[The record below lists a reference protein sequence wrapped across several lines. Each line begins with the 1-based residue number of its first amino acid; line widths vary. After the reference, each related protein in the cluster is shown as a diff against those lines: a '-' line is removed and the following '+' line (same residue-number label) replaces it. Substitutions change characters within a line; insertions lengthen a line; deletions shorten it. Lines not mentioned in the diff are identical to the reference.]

1 MSITTRAKVN
11 MFEGI
16 IELEGTEEFVSKYL
30 DEFKSKLDRKENI
43 TATHVKSEQ
52 KRPKSKKKIK
62 ENTHS
67 ISKKRTP
74 KKIEIEEFDINSDSK
89 GKAPSL
95 KDFLDDKKATDSP
108 PKTILA
114 VGYYITHFKKASEF
128 SEGNIEF
135 TYKALRLTGR
145 PLHLHQTIINKK
157 NKEVWF
163 EQGSDSNHWKLSRI
177 GELFVEESMPE
188 KAEVK

>member
-1 MSITTRAKVN
+1 MSITTRAKIN
-11 MFEGI
+11 MFEGV

-30 DEFKSKLDRKENI
+30 DEFKSKLDRKEDI
-43 TATHVKSEQ
+43 AGTHVKSEQ
-52 KRPKSKKKIK
+52 RKPKSKKKLK
-62 ENTHS
+62 EDAHS
-67 ISKKRTP
+67 KLKKRTP
-74 KKIEIEEFDINSDSK
+74 KKIKIEEFDINNDSK
-89 GKAPSL
+89 GKIPSL
-95 KDFLDDKKATDSP
+95 KDFLDEKKATDSS

-135 TYKALRLTGR
+135 AYKALRLTRR

-163 EQGSDSNHWKLSRI
+163 EQGSDSYHWKLSRV
-177 GELFVEESMPE
+177 GELFVEGSMPE